1 MELIAGPTLTDV
13 IARGRVA
20 GPEAAR
26 VGREIAE
33 AFAVIHG
40 RGIVHRDVK
49 PSNILLRPAAHAGE
63 TRGRPWPTS
72 ASLLWSGDP
81 GHARDTVIGT
91 AAYLSPEQA
100 RGMPAAP
107 ASDVYS
113 LGLVLLE
120 ALTGSRPFGSR
131 TPHEALAAR
140 LVSAP
145 EIPAHIPAAWRE
157 VLERMTAVDPAERP
171 DATGLIV
178 AMRTLSN
185 VPVAAPGAEATARLP
200 AARTSTAPTRV
211 LGASG
216 ADPTPTSTAR
226 RRPSRRTVI
235 VASVVA
241 AVIAAGGVTA
251 AVAAAAGESPNPTC
265 PRCRSPS
272 TSTSTTC
279 GRRSVSDPPHRPRRR
294 ARRRP
299 LPLARRLHPAGR
311 LAHGVAAERADRR
324 GAGVGRRLRLRLSS
338 LDALEA
344 EVVARRDAG
353 EITAEEADGIL
364 TRIATVRADLSGLVP
379 TPTPDPSRRPSP
391 FRRPSPRRRSAERRR
406 RGRR

>member
-1 MELIAGPTLTDV
+1 
-13 IARGRVA
+13 
-20 GPEAAR
+20 
-26 VGREIAE
+26 
-33 AFAVIHG
+33 
-40 RGIVHRDVK
+40 
-49 PSNILLRPAAHAGE
+49 
-63 TRGRPWPTS
+63 
-72 ASLLWSGDP
+72 
-81 GHARDTVIGT
+81 
-91 AAYLSPEQA
+91 
-100 RGMPAAP
+100 MPAAP

-216 ADPTPTSTAR
+216 TDPTPTSTAR

-251 AVAAAAGESPNPTC
+251 AVAAG
-265 PRCRSPS
+265 
-272 TSTSTTC
+272 
-279 GRRSVSDPPHRPRRR
+279 G
-294 ARRRP
+294 
-299 LPLARRLHPAGR
+299 G
-311 LAHGVAAERADRR
+311 GAAEPDLPSLPQPLDQHVDDLWKE
-324 GAGVGRRLRLRLSS
+324 VGQ
-338 LDALEA
+338 
-344 EVVARRDAG
+344 
-353 EITAEEADGIL
+353 
-364 TRIATVRADLSGLVP
+364 
-379 TPTPDPSRRPSP
+379 
-391 FRRPSPRRRSAERRR
+391 
-406 RGRR
+406 